1 MMSLKHRE
9 LVMKRVAIYLRV
21 STSKQD
27 TDNQRRE
34 LEAVAERSGWKVV
47 KIYEDNG
54 ISGAKGRA
62 HRPGLDAM
70 MKAVNAKEFDMVAS
84 WSVDR
89 LGRSLTDLLSI
100 LQGLHE
106 KGVGLFLHQQGLDTS
121 TTAGKA
127 MFQMLGVFA
136 EFERGIIRERVNA
149 GLARARANGT
159 KLGRRRAALDGG
171 EERLEALDPHRD
183 ETVAAVAGDRLDLAE
198 LVDPEGHL
206 RVAAGVRAD
215 HLDLKHRQR

>member
-1 MMSLKHRE
+1 MRAMMSPGHRG

-34 LEAVAERSGWKVV
+34 LEMVAERSGWKVV

-54 ISGAKGRA
+54 ISGAKGRDQ
-62 HRPGLDAM
+62 RPGLDAL
-70 MKAVNAKEFDMVAS
+70 MKAVNAKQFDMVAT

-106 KGVGLFLHQQGLDTS
+106 KGVGLFLHQQGLDTT

-159 KLGRRRAALDGG
+159 KLGRRRLSPRWRR
-171 EERLEALDPHRD
+171 EY
-183 ETVAAVAGDRLDLAE
+183 
-198 LVDPEGHL
+198 
-206 RVAAGVRAD
+206 
-215 HLDLKHRQR
+215 

>member
-1 MMSLKHRE
+1 
-9 LVMKRVAIYLRV
+9 MKRVAIYLRV

-47 KIYEDNG
+47 KVYEDAG
-54 ISGAKGRA
+54 ISGAKGRDQ
-62 HRPGLDAM
+62 RPGLDAM
-70 MKAVNAKEFDMVAS
+70 LKAVNAKEVDMVAS
-84 WSVDR
+84 WSVAR
-89 LGRSLTDLLSI
+89 LGRSLTDLLGI

-159 KLGRRRAALDGG
+159 KLGRRRVKPSVEARIVELRSNGDGIHKIRKKLG
-171 EERLEALDPHRD
+171 IGSS
-183 ETVAAVAGDRLDLAE
+183 VVQ
-198 LVDPEGHL
+198 
-206 RVAAGVRAD
+206 RVFNENPW
-215 HLDLKHRQR
+215 QS

>member
-1 MMSLKHRE
+1 
-9 LVMKRVAIYLRV
+9 MKRVAIYLRV

-47 KIYEDNG
+47 KIYEDAG
-54 ISGAKGRA
+54 ISGAKGRDQR
-62 HRPGLDAM
+62 HGLNAM

-106 KGVGLFLHQQGLDTS
+106 KGVGLFLHQQGLDTT

-159 KLGRRRAALDGG
+159 KLGRRRVKPSVEARILELRANGDGILKIG
-171 EERLEALDPHRD
+171 KKLGIGTSVVQRVFRQEPWP
-183 ETVAAVAGDRLDLAE
+183 LAK
-198 LVDPEGHL
+198 
-206 RVAAGVRAD
+206 R
-215 HLDLKHRQR
+215 